1 MISIL
6 TAVIASG
13 VSFICTP
20 TAVYDGDGPI
30 WCAEGPK
37 IRLAGIAAREMDGT
51 CRSNQPCPK
60 ADASEAR
67 NHLAALVGKTTGR
80 RPEGHILVKGAPL
93 SCTSEGNGR
102 GSRTAA
108 WCVTPQ
114 GIDLSCAMVRAGM
127 ALTWAKYKG
136 AEVCRHRSFR

>member
-1 MISIL
+1 MLAFL
-6 TAVIASG
+6 TAVVASG
-13 VSFICTP
+13 LSFTCTP

-60 ADASEAR
+60 AGAADAR
-67 NHLAALVGKTTGR
+67 NHLAALVGKPIGR

-93 SCTSEGNGR
+93 RCVSEGNGR

-108 WCVTPQ
+108 WCQTAQ
-114 GIDLSCAMVRAGM
+114 GVDLSCAMVRSGM
-127 ALTWAKYKG
+127 ALRWARYQGDK
-136 AEVCRHRSFR
+136 VCVGL